1 MLSTTLRTT
10 VGLVTA
16 AMALSLAAS
25 PAMASS
31 VTPASAESGLTF
43 YTDNFTTPVAN
54 YPNPD
59 GECTAFPATADA
71 LVGWSNVTDVIAY
84 RSADCSGQ
92 ATGLGT
98 LRTFTAGEFLSFRA
112 F

>member
-1 MLSTTLRTT
+1 MLNTLRTT
-10 VGLVTA
+10 VGLATA
-16 AMALSLAAS
+16 AAALCLTPS

-31 VTPASAESGLTF
+31 ATPASAESGLTF
-43 YTDNFTTPVAN
+43 YADNFTTPVAN

-59 GECTAFPATADA
+59 GECTPFPASAVA

-84 RSADCSGQ
+84 RSTDCSGQ

-98 LRTFTAGEFLSFRA
+98 LRTFTAGEFVSFRA
-112 F
+112 S